1 MTQRRAVDRPAPR
14 VMPKCG
20 WVAYV
25 KALKDDIRDEE
36 EYIQALQN
44 NFVFFLWELW
54 IDRGLQDSE
63 GKDGKAPLSDVEI
76 DAANYMESGP
86 RRRLCLAFR
95 GVGKTHFICAICLYR
110 YFRDPA
116 RQIQIVSKSER
127 EVKKT
132 CKLVRRW
139 ISAVWFLRHLE
150 PRPGQA
156 DAATYFEVYNPNAD
170 SGDGSDGRQP
180 SMWILGVGGQL
191 EGNRAHTFIFDDI
204 ETKSNTRTLA
214 ARQEL
219 AKMTPEFDN
228 IVYPFRSF
236 DQGGPIDPSEIIG
249 VGTPKHEET
258 LYVELEKRGY
268 DVRSYPIAFPSP
280 EIDVINLAPIL
291 KIKLESGQARIGDP
305 TCPKRFN
312 REEIRIRQFGGRREF
327 LMEFMLCA
335 RIAGADPYP
344 LKLADLIVFPIHRD
358 VGPTRILWGKATNTG
373 STEIPDIEISSRGLT
388 GDRLVRPIMVD
399 NEHWMPFAG
408 TKAGLDPAGRGTDRT
423 GLAIVSH
430 LAGLFY
436 LKHIAGLPG
445 GADEERLDDIVLRL
459 KRFGASEVYLE
470 SNIDTF
476 GTYENT
482 LQIAINRHSCKPGE
496 DDQWP
501 SGWGCKVV
509 KTRAVGMKE
518 QRICDTLEP
527 ITSTHRL
534 IVDPSCLV
542 QAEPYDQANDFQFQY
557 TRIVRKHNALGEDG
571 QLDALQ
577 IALGPWLNASRI
589 DPTKKSEQIRKE
601 QLERECFQRR
611 ALLRNLWK
619 GKPPPNFLRS

>member
-1 MTQRRAVDRPAPR
+1 MPAG
-14 VMPKCG
+14 G

-25 KALKDDIRDEE
+25 KELKDRIKDEN
-36 EYIQALQN
+36 EYILALQN
-44 NFVFFLWELW
+44 NFAFFLWELW
-54 IDRGLQDSE
+54 IDRKLQSE
-63 GKDGKAPLSDVEI
+63 DGSTGKAPLSDFEI

-86 RRRLCLAFR
+86 RRRVCLAFR
-95 GVGKTHFICAICLYR
+95 GMGKTHIVAAICLFR
-110 YFRDPA
+110 YFRDA
-116 RQIQIVSKSER
+116 GRQIQIVSKSER

-132 CKLVRRW
+132 CKLIRRW

-156 DAATYFEVYNPNAD
+156 DAATYFEVFNPNAD

-204 ETKSNTRTLA
+204 ETKNNTRTLA

-219 AKMTPEFDN
+219 ARMTPEFDN
-228 IVYPFRSF
+228 IVYPFKAF
-236 DQGGPIDPSEIIG
+236 ADGGPIDPTEIIG

-258 LYVELEKRGY
+258 LYLELSKRGY
-268 DVRSYPIAFPSP
+268 TVRSYPIAFPTP
-280 EIDVINLAPIL
+280 DVETINLAPIL
-291 KIKLESGQARIGDP
+291 ARALATGEAHPGSP

-312 REEIRIRQFGGRREF
+312 REEVRIRQFGGRREF

-335 RIAGADPYP
+335 HVAGSDPYP

-373 STEIPDIEISSRGLT
+373 STEIPDIEIPSRGLT

-399 NEHWMPFAG
+399 SERWMPFSG

-445 GADEERLDDIVLRL
+445 GADEERLEDIVSRL
-459 KRFGASEVYLE
+459 KRFGATEVHLE

-476 GTYENT
+476 GTYENA
-482 LQIAINRHSCKPGE
+482 LQIAINRQSCKPGE
-496 DDQWP
+496 DDQFP
-501 SGWGCKVV
+501 SGWSCKII

-534 IVDPSCLV
+534 VVDPSCL
-542 QAEPYDQANDFQFQY
+542 AMSEPYEQANDFQFQY

-571 QLDALQ
+571 QIDALQ
-577 IALGPWLNASRI
+577 IALNPWINASRI
-589 DPTKKSEQIRKE
+589 DPEKKSEQIRKE
-601 QLERECFQRR
+601 QLERECAERR
-611 ALLRNLWK
+611 ALLRRTWQ
-619 GKPPPNFLRS
+619 GDAEPNFLRL